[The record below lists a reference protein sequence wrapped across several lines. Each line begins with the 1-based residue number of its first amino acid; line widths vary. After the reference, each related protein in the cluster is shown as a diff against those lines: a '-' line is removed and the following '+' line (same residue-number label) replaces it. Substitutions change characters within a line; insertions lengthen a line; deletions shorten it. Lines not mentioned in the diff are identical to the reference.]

1 MLNNAKPNGCVD
13 PCPPVRNRYFYG
25 KLLDVAQFDI
35 EQSYMNGK
43 RWLLNRL
50 VSGYGVIC
58 GLNVQ
63 LGPDNQSIVVT
74 PGLAID
80 KCGHEIMV
88 CQPSVPLPL
97 PPPAQPPPTPPPTA
111 PPAPGAPPGGSAG
124 TVAPPAVQNRSA
136 QPGANDCCGQFVT
149 VFLCYQEC
157 PTDPVPALGGDCDN
171 QPLCSPGAI
180 SERYKIVVNPG
191 RLAPARTTSRLSD
204 VVVGGVLNYP
214 ALVNYVTSQ
223 SCQSPCPDCCIPL
236 ANVRIPD
243 PGQTYDQSTSIDI
256 TVRPICYTNDLLYE
270 LILAMQPPQPQTTA
284 GKP

>member
-1 MLNNAKPNGCVD
+1 MLNNEPNGCVD

-25 KLLDVAQFDI
+25 KLLDVAQFEL
-35 EQSYMNGK
+35 EQSYINGK

-63 LGPDNQSIVVT
+63 LGSDNQSIIVT

-80 KCGHEIMV
+80 KCGREIMV
-88 CQPSVPLPL
+88 CHPSEPQPLPA
-97 PPPAQPPPTPPPTA
+97 PPPQSSTSTNTISGTPGVISNVTPSGTPRNRQAPTPA
-111 PPAPGAPPGGSAG
+111 E
-124 TVAPPAVQNRSA
+124 
-136 QPGANDCCGQFVT
+136 CECGPHVT
-149 VFLCYQEC
+149 VFLCYHEC
-157 PTDPVPALGGDCDN
+157 PTDPVPAMGGDCDT
-171 QPLCSPGAI
+171 QSLCSPGAI
-180 SERYKIVVNPG
+180 SERYRIMISPG
-191 RLAPARTTSRLSD
+191 TGEVAPARTTSRLSD

-214 ALVNYVTSQ
+214 ALVNYVTNL
-223 SCQSPCPDCCIPL
+223 SCHGPCPDCCIPL

-243 PGQTYDQSTSIDI
+243 AGETYDASSIDI

-270 LILAMQPPQPQTTA
+270 LILAMQPAQSQATA